1 MVTTIT
7 EDNAMDLVWQPM
19 QLMYVSSGVWVTIPD
34 NVSAGDFVPV
44 LNIEVGVDAALFGK
58 PDVIL
63 CECIVAEYGVLY
75 MFGAAAESS
84 SVESAAKGFVAAKFF
99 SETEVSNYLLP
110 YRVRSDVD

>member
-7 EDNAMDLVWQPM
+7 EDNALDLVWQPM
-19 QLMYVSSGVWVTIPD
+19 QLMWVSSGVWVTIPD
-34 NVSAGDFVPV
+34 DVAAGENVPV
-44 LNIEVGVDAALFGK
+44 KNIEVGVDAALFGK

-75 MFGAAAESS
+75 MFGTAADGS
-84 SVESAAKGFVAAKFF
+84 SVESAEKGFMAAKFF

-110 YRVRSDVD
+110 YRVRSDGD